1 MNTGEYKGE
10 YPNFCLN
17 VISKISGDPDKCL
30 FDYQYNNSSEYKDKI
45 SSCEAQVK
53 TNCFLH
59 AMQSEVA
66 ANENEQRKPA
76 AVHDRMLAFTFTQG
90 KFWVF
95 NGKEDSEEV
104 KWENLKDKAWIVLN
118 HVAKNKQSQFL
129 KKDRYKLQDGDI
141 VRFGRVVFKV
151 SIVSKASK
159 KNAKKPAC
167 EQLYEI
173 VDKSRFGAKEP
184 AQWESTKTVMPAAGS
199 PRPALKSKFTMKGD
213 RNTRRRSDSV
223 SDCNSVD
230 SDNSEKEGVE
240 PTEEQDGEVVCRICY
255 GKEEDELEDPLIE
268 VCNCSGSV
276 KMIHLSC
283 AKAWINEELTQD
295 IADDVKSYCWER
307 ISCELCHSNF
317 KEVVYKDGRVIKLFE
332 KEKIEAETYMVLE
345 SIYPDYIKIYFG
357 LIIDKENDTK
367 VFQLGRSRT

>member
-1 MNTGEYKGE
+1 
-10 YPNFCLN
+10 
-17 VISKISGDPDKCL
+17 
-30 FDYQYNNSSEYKDKI
+30 
-45 SSCEAQVK
+45 
-53 TNCFLH
+53 
-59 AMQSEVA
+59 
-66 ANENEQRKPA
+66 
-76 AVHDRMLAFTFTQG
+76 
-90 KFWVF
+90 
-95 NGKEDSEEV
+95 
-104 KWENLKDKAWIVLN
+104 
-118 HVAKNKQSQFL
+118 
-129 KKDRYKLQDGDI
+129 
-141 VRFGRVVFKV
+141 
-151 SIVSKASK
+151 
-159 KNAKKPAC
+159 
-167 EQLYEI
+167 
-173 VDKSRFGAKEP
+173 
-184 AQWESTKTVMPAAGS
+184 
-199 PRPALKSKFTMKGD
+199 MKGD